1 MDLNLDPHEQKLID
15 TAKEFAREM
24 VMPNAAEWEFARKVP
39 MDTIRAAA
47 SVGLMG
53 LLVPQE
59 HGGQGLSYTAVSR
72 IMEELASGCMFFTF
86 SLVVHNNL
94 ADSISR
100 NGTPAQ
106 IDHFTPALIKGEH
119 IGAFCLTEP
128 GAGSDAAAITTEAK
142 KMDKGWVL
150 NGHKAW
156 ITNGAVAN
164 LFSVYAQ
171 TDPAL
176 GWKGIICILVGD
188 DTSGLQRGNV
198 YSMLCGHAMGTAELI
213 LKDCKVPEENL
224 LIGHGNA
231 FKAALR
237 GIAVA
242 RANVAA
248 MCCGMIWASLEYAVD
263 YASKRQVF
271 GRSVT
276 DFQGV
281 QWQLADVAT
290 NLEASRLL
298 TYHATKAIDRGEDP
312 TVKAAH
318 AKKFA
323 TQVAL
328 TDISNCMQAMGA
340 EGFRADHPLVRHM
353 AGAKMA
359 QYLDGTT
366 EIQNVVI
373 SRDMFTQRGDS
384 FRR

>member
-15 TAKEFAREM
+15 IAKEFAREM
-24 VMPNAAEWEFARKVP
+24 VMPNAAEWELAQRVP

-47 SVGLMG
+47 SEGLMG

-59 HGGQGLSYTAVSR
+59 YGGQGLSYTAVSR
-72 IMEELASGCMFFTF
+72 IMEELASGCMFFAF

-94 ADSISR
+94 ADNISR

-106 IDHFTPALIKGEH
+106 IDQFIPALIKGKQ
-119 IGAFCLTEP
+119 IGAFCFTEP
-128 GAGSDAAAITTEAK
+128 EAGSDAAAMTTKASN
-142 KMDKGWVL
+142 MDGEWVL

-176 GWKGIICILVGD
+176 GWKGIVCILVED
-188 DTSGLQRGNV
+188 NASGLQRGDV
-198 YSMLCGHAMGTAELI
+198 YKLLCGHAMGTAELI

-224 LIGHGNA
+224 LIGPGTA

-237 GIAVA
+237 GIDVA
-242 RANVAA
+242 RANVGA
-248 MCCGMIWASLEYAVD
+248 MCCGMIRASLDYAVN
-263 YASKRQVF
+263 YASNRHVF
-271 GRSVT
+271 GRPVT

-298 TYHATKAIDRGEDP
+298 TYQATKAIDRGEDAA
-312 TVKAAH
+312 VKAAH

-323 TQVAL
+323 TRVAL

-340 EGFRADHPLVRHM
+340 EGFRVDHPLVRHM

-373 SRDMFTQRGDS
+373 SRAMFT
-384 FRR
+384 